1 MRVRG
6 WQEPAAIFVVVLV
19 VVGFLRSTP
28 RPALSGAGLV
38 VLLAVAAVALGAAGL
53 WYGTRRRPLPVAA
66 ELALFAIVLAG
77 SAALVWMEPDG
88 PGFLGGFVAVNAAT
102 MRLRTKDGLA
112 LAGVVMVVL
121 AVAGLIGSHRP
132 LTSILVNEV
141 GVVAFYRIG
150 RYTRQ
155 LNERRAETE
164 RLLLELRDSK
174 AALLRSAALAERTR
188 LAREM
193 HDVLAHSLSG
203 LMLQLEG
210 ARLLATRDPVDP
222 RLPDTI
228 ERAHHL
234 GRSGLAEA
242 RRAIGMLRDDELP
255 VPAGIGDL
263 TDDFERDTGVP
274 CALVVTGTEGELPAE
289 ARLTL
294 YRVTQEALTNIQK
307 HAEPDTVHVQLDH
320 DQKGARLR
328 VEDVGH
334 SPATATGDGYD
345 DGYDDGYG
353 LTGMRE
359 RAELLG
365 GTLTAGPTERGFLVE
380 LWIPA

>member
-6 WQEPAAIFVVVLV
+6 WQETAAIFVVVLV

-28 RPALSGAGLV
+28 RPALTGAGLV
-38 VLLAVAAVALGAAGL
+38 VLLAVATVALGTVGL
-53 WYGTRRRPLPVAA
+53 WYGMRHRPLSVPV
-66 ELALFAIVLAG
+66 ELALFGIVLAG
-77 SAALVWMEPDG
+77 SATLVWLEPDG
-88 PGFLGGFVAVNAAT
+88 AGFLGGFVAVNAAT
-102 MRLRTKDGLA
+102 MRLRHKDGLA
-112 LAGVVMVVL
+112 LAGAVMVVL

-132 LTSILVNEV
+132 LTSTLVNEV
-141 GVVAFYRIG
+141 GVIAFYRIG

-155 LNERRAETE
+155 LDERRAESE

-222 RLPDTI
+222 RLPDTV

-234 GRSGLAEA
+234 ARSGLAEA
-242 RRAIGMLRDDELP
+242 RRAIGMLRDDELQG
-255 VPAGIGDL
+255 PAGIGGL
-263 TDDFERDTGVP
+263 TSDFERDTGVP
-274 CALVVTGTEGELPAE
+274 CALVVTGTEAELPAQ

-294 YRVTQEALTNIQK
+294 YRVTQEALTNIRK
-307 HAEPDTVHVQLDH
+307 HAEPATVHVQLDH
-320 DQKGARLR
+320 DPKGTRLR
-328 VEDVGH
+328 VEDAGRP
-334 SPATATGDGYD
+334 PARAADTG
-345 DGYDDGYG
+345 DGYG

-365 GTLTAGPTERGFLVE
+365 GTLTAGRTDRGFRVE

>member
-1 MRVRG
+1 VTM
-6 WQEPAAIFVVVLV
+6 
-19 VVGFLRSTP
+19 
-28 RPALSGAGLV
+28 AGL
-38 VLLAVAAVALGAAGL
+38 
-53 WYGTRRRPLPVAA
+53 
-66 ELALFAIVLAG
+66 
-77 SAALVWMEPDG
+77 
-88 PGFLGGFVAVNAAT
+88 
-102 MRLRTKDGLA
+102 
-112 LAGVVMVVL
+112 VMVVL
-121 AVAGLIGSHRP
+121 AVAGLLGSHRSA
-132 LTSILVNEV
+132 TSILVDEV

-155 LNERRAETE
+155 LNERRTESE
-164 RLLLELRDSK
+164 RLLVELRESR
-174 AALLRSAALAERTR
+174 AALQRSAALAERAR

-234 GRSGLAEA
+234 ARSGLAEA

-255 VPAGIGDL
+255 ELGSIGDL
-263 TDDFERDTGVP
+263 TSGFERDTGVS
-274 CALVVTGTEGELPAE
+274 CALAITGTEGELPAQ

-294 YRVTQEALTNIQK
+294 YRVTQEALTNIRK
-307 HAEPDTVHVQLDH
+307 HAKPETVHVRLDH
-320 DQKGARLR
+320 EPTGTRLS
-328 VEDVGH
+328 VEDVGTA
-334 SPATATGDGYD
+334 PAGAAG
-345 DGYDDGYG
+345 DGYG

-365 GTLTAGPTERGFLVE
+365 GTLTAAPTEHGFRVE
-380 LWIPA
+380 LWIPHD